1 MSLSPRQIEVFR
13 MVMLL
18 GSAQRAA
25 QALHVSQPAVT
36 QLLAQLE
43 ARAGLM
49 LFDRRKGRL
58 LPTPEAHAL
67 MSEVERVYVG
77 LDAVQ
82 RKIELLKSHEDAV
95 LRVGALH
102 AMGASV
108 APWAV
113 AAFQRLYPRTRCLL
127 SVASSV
133 SLRQDLLQGAVDFAF
148 MGDEIDTSGLTGSTF
163 YEMDAVCAVPA
174 THPLAARHQL
184 TPEDLRDAPLV
195 GLSASDPAQ
204 ARLEALL
211 GRHGVSPRFVVE
223 TPYSATQC
231 ALVLAGAGLAVTN
244 PLVAREYVAL
254 GLRGVPLVPSV
265 KFRAVLAFHPARS
278 PSRPMQ
284 DFIGLCRRR
293 LNG

>member
-1 MSLSPRQIEVFR
+1 

-43 ARAGLM
+43 ERAGLM

-58 LPTPEAHAL
+58 VPTPEAHAL
-67 MSEVERVYVG
+67 MNEVERVYVG

-82 RKIELLKSHEDAV
+82 RKIDLLKSHEDSV
-95 LRVGALH
+95 LRIGALH

-113 AAFQRLYPRTRCLL
+113 AEFQRLYPRTRCLL

-148 MGDEIDTSGLTGSTF
+148 MGDEIDTSGLTASTF
-163 YEMDAVCAVPA
+163 YEVDAICAMPA
-174 THPLAARHQL
+174 THPLAGRHQVG
-184 TPEDLRDAPLV
+184 PEDLRDQPLL

-204 ARLEALL
+204 GRLEKLL
-211 GRHGVSPRFVVE
+211 EQHGVPPRFVVE

-231 ALVLAGAGLAVTN
+231 ALVLAGAGLAITN
-244 PLVAREYVAL
+244 PLVAREYIAM
-254 GLRGVPLVPSV
+254 GLRCVPFMPAVQ
-265 KFRAVLAFHPARS
+265 FRAVLAFHPMRS
-278 PSRPMQ
+278 SSRPLQ
-284 DFIGLCRRR
+284 DFVALCRTR
-293 LNG
+293 LRDATRG

>member
-1 MSLSPRQIEVFR
+1 

-18 GSAQRAA
+18 GSARRAA

-58 LPTPEAHAL
+58 VPTPEAHAL
-67 MSEVERVYVG
+67 MDEVARVYLG

-82 RKIELLKSHEDAV
+82 RKIDLLKSHEDSV

-113 AAFQRLYPRTRCLL
+113 AQFQRLYPRTRCLL
-127 SVASSV
+127 SLASSV

-148 MGDEIDTSGLTGSTF
+148 MGDEIDTSGLTASTF
-163 YEMDAVCAVPA
+163 YEVDAVCAMPA
-174 THPLAARHQL
+174 NHPLAGRSQVV
-184 TPEDLRDAPLV
+184 PGDLRDVSLV

-204 ARLEALL
+204 VRLEALL
-211 GRHGVSPRFVVE
+211 SAHGVQPRFVVE

-231 ALVLAGAGLAVTN
+231 MLVLAGAGLAITN
-244 PLVAREYVAL
+244 PLVVREYVGL
-254 GLRGVPLVPSV
+254 GLRFVPLVPAV
-265 KFRAVLAFHPARS
+265 PFRAVLAFHPARA
-278 PSRPMQ
+278 PLRAMQ

-293 LNG
+293 LGDG